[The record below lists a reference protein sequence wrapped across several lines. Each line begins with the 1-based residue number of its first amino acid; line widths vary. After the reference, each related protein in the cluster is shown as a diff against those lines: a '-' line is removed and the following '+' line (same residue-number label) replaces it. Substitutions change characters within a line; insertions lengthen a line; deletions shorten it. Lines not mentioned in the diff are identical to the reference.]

1 MNKKYSI
8 AEKEDKK
15 SKDFRSTTIVS
26 EVEDKKQKDE
36 EEEKPKKRSSKVSKK
51 PRVSN
56 YLLPNL
62 VREVKQCLSDMLPAD
77 NKYIFQFLVR
87 LFKKFKINYQV
98 WAFDAILICLIYIR
112 DKTEMIN
119 PKKYFAIIEAI
130 SSTLGRFREKNL
142 EK

>member
-1 MNKKYSI
+1 LNKKYSI

-26 EVEDKKQKDE
+26 EVEDKKQKDQK
-36 EEEKPKKRSSKVSKK
+36 KPKKRSSKVSKK

-87 LFKKFKINYQV
+87 LFKKF
-98 WAFDAILICLIYIR
+98 
-112 DKTEMIN
+112 
-119 PKKYFAIIEAI
+119 
-130 SSTLGRFREKNL
+130 
-142 EK
+142 